1 MLFNSFR
8 FIGFFL
14 VVYTLYRVLPFR
26 GQNWLLLLASYLFY
40 GCWDWRFLGLI
51 WLSSTIDFLVAQ
63 IIYASSD
70 PRRRGLL
77 LSISLVVNLGILFVF
92 KYYGFFADNLHSLLS
107 SLGFELS
114 WTTLRIVL
122 PVGISFYTFQ
132 TMSYTIDV
140 YRRQLVPT
148 RHYFDYLLFV
158 SFFPQLVAG
167 PIERAGNLLGQVER
181 PRCIGRSN
189 WTEGA
194 WLVLL
199 GYYKKV
205 VVADNLAPIANAV
218 FNAPALNSGMEIFVG
233 LLAFA
238 FQIYGDFSGYSDI
251 ARGTARLM
259 GFELKLNFRM
269 PYFAKSPSD
278 FWSRWHI
285 SLSTWLR
292 DYLYIPLG
300 GNRGGPGKMYRNL
313 FLTMLLGGL
322 WHGAAWHFVAW
333 GVYHGLLLIMF
344 RMIGVT
350 DKRPPRGNGLIQTI
364 SVMGFFMLTLG
375 GWLLFRA
382 NELADV
388 PELLTR
394 MVHPWV
400 WSGKKA
406 LLSVVVFAGPLMIL
420 DYYQERRADM
430 LAILHAAPVIR
441 WAVCGILLLFL
452 VVSGAMNSYEFIYCQ
467 F

>member
-189 WTEGA
+189 WT
-194 WLVLL
+194 
-199 GYYKKV
+199 
-205 VVADNLAPIANAV
+205 
-218 FNAPALNSGMEIFVG
+218 
-233 LLAFA
+233 
-238 FQIYGDFSGYSDI
+238 
-251 ARGTARLM
+251 
-259 GFELKLNFRM
+259 
-269 PYFAKSPSD
+269 
-278 FWSRWHI
+278 
-285 SLSTWLR
+285 
-292 DYLYIPLG
+292 
-300 GNRGGPGKMYRNL
+300 
-313 FLTMLLGGL
+313 
-322 WHGAAWHFVAW
+322 
-333 GVYHGLLLIMF
+333 
-344 RMIGVT
+344 
-350 DKRPPRGNGLIQTI
+350 
-364 SVMGFFMLTLG
+364 
-375 GWLLFRA
+375 
-382 NELADV
+382 
-388 PELLTR
+388 
-394 MVHPWV
+394 
-400 WSGKKA
+400 
-406 LLSVVVFAGPLMIL
+406 
-420 DYYQERRADM
+420 
-430 LAILHAAPVIR
+430 
-441 WAVCGILLLFL
+441 
-452 VVSGAMNSYEFIYCQ
+452 
-467 F
+467 